1 MIQRSIRPSDRQ
13 DRIRDRLVRIG
24 DATCAELARH
34 FSVSEETIRRD
45 LASLEERGLA
55 MRVHGGAR
63 AVTAK
68 GLPHIDLRV
77 GADRDAKE
85 RIARLA
91 YGLLEPGMSV
101 FFGGGSTVLATA
113 WEARHE
119 PPIVAT
125 SVMVDVVVVL
135 AMGGQSDLTLCGGQ
149 FDKRSR
155 ASFGF
160 EALEIISRRVFDIA
174 FMGASGYDTQRGLL
188 GPTER
193 HLQLAQ
199 VVRRQA
205 RKLVVLATHTA
216 LQKSDKFSILPSS
229 SIDLVV
235 TDQAPAASV
244 YSALESAGVDVL
256 Y

>member
-1 MIQRSIRPSDRQ
+1 MVQRPIRRSDRQ
-13 DRIRDRLVRIG
+13 ERIRDRLIRLG
-24 DATCAELARH
+24 EATCAELANV

-68 GLPHIDLRV
+68 GLPHIDLRM
-77 GADRDAKE
+77 GADREAKE

-91 YGLLEPGMSV
+91 HGLLSPGMSV

-113 WEARHE
+113 WEARQQ
-119 PPIVAT
+119 PPIIAT
-125 SVMVDVVVVL
+125 SVMVDVMIVL
-135 AMGGQSDLTLCGGQ
+135 AMGGQADLTLCGGQ

-160 EALEIISRRVFDIA
+160 EAVEMISRRVFDIA
-174 FMGASGYDTQRGLL
+174 FMGASGFDIQRGLL
-188 GPTER
+188 GPSDR

-199 VVRRQA
+199 VVRRQT
-205 RKLVVLATHTA
+205 RKFVVLGSHTA
-216 LQKSDKFSILPSS
+216 LQRSDKFSILPVS

-235 TDQAPAASV
+235 TNQPPIASI
-244 YSALESAGVDVL
+244 YSSLESAGVEVL